1 MYSFN
6 TGFNRIVDH
15 CVGNAA
21 CFQHFQSLIG
31 FASQIFEQP
40 KFDGLCWARLGA
52 GRLQSRALSI
62 RTEST
67 LESAAIGFIFF
78 HHAKGTT
85 HNTVG
90 ATIADIRLNENRSK
104 LHAYDCAGGT
114 CFKAASYFAMLADV
128 GRKAPCRQLLG
139 GVTAAPDLR
148 RILHKLYMTPRGMP
162 DGHGVVIGISAPLKA
177 VFSQL
182 VPFLARHLACLAAD
196 AQRGIRQKCSC
207 AHAVLRRSCLQIFN
221 ACALLGTRPGCA
233 LHTSALVSIMRTFG
247 SSEIDSRSLGTSPV
261 TNPLYPNW

>member
-21 CFQHFQSLIG
+21 CFQYSQSLIG
-31 FASQIFEQP
+31 FAPQIFELP
-40 KFDGLCWARLGA
+40 KLDGFRWARLGA

-67 LESAAIGFIFF
+67 LERAAIGFIFF
-78 HHAKGTT
+78 HYTKGTSN
-85 HNTVG
+85 NTVG
-90 ATIADIRLNENRSK
+90 AAIAYVRLNENRSK

-114 CFKAASYFAMLADV
+114 CFKAASYFAMLADI

-148 RILHKLYMTPRGMP
+148 SILYKLYMTPCGMP

-182 VPFLARHLACLAAD
+182 VPFLAR
-196 AQRGIRQKCSC
+196 
-207 AHAVLRRSCLQIFN
+207 
-221 ACALLGTRPGCA
+221 
-233 LHTSALVSIMRTFG
+233 
-247 SSEIDSRSLGTSPV
+247 
-261 TNPLYPNW
+261 